1 MTGKPVFKEL
11 PMPEKTTPF
20 RLSFA
25 VIPLML
31 LTAGFVIF
39 LTHYASGRPSV
50 QINEVCTN
58 NFSVYTDLMTTDC
71 DYIELYNTSSRSVCL
86 SGFTLCTGSEDDD
99 IFLFGD
105 ITLAGGAY
113 LLLFPAE
120 DATAEMAAAVEETC
134 AAKLVDTD
142 SCGYLSL
149 PFSLSKNGET
159 LYLRRPNGRT
169 MDFAEVPALRYNTVY
184 ARLNGSWM
192 ISTATPERSNETGT
206 PVPAFD
212 AAAFSAEMAAA
223 PAYSYDALASSGS
236 LPSAQILSLS
246 VPKDSLYGK
255 DGIFLPENAA
265 LTGRAAERE
274 CRADFFYEQGSSVA
288 SQAVGIRVSPS
299 ATLLSRP
306 DLRLYAR
313 SVYDGNSAF
322 SLFPDFSEK
331 DRDRLLLRY
340 DGTKEYRLMQAL
352 APLGL
357 PFPEAAACSLF
368 INGAYYGEYL
378 LTEDP
383 DTAYLASRYSLD
395 AEDIALLSDLTQES
409 GCAYSGLTYRSLIA
423 YADTHDLR
431 LAEHFSF
438 LCGNLDMESLL
449 TCYAVQIYLNNTN
462 FSPYDNSLVWRSE
475 VIDDTVPCADGKWRY
490 LITGLDAALLDSSAN
505 ADPLENPFSAV
516 CSADTLF
523 AALLENP
530 DFCDGLYNCL
540 LALSRL
546 DFSGVSDGDS
556 DAFFDGRFAFLTE
569 MLAAYTGREYSADAN
584 PSFAAAG
591 TALIRPADAPAD
603 SYAVAFSRASGF
615 YDAPFSLK
623 LTAPEGFTVYYT
635 TDGSLPGADAIPY
648 TGPISVTEP
657 RRNAPSSPAGSAV
670 VIRAVAID
678 AANVSTPTA
687 SATYFIGCN
696 SDTYDSSSVI
706 SLILEP
712 DALFDPDTGIYV
724 TGSNYDSFVAAGGNP
739 DDYSSA
745 NFMQTG
751 SLWERA
757 AHLDYFDAQKNYV
770 FSQETGLRI
779 NGSSSRLGTQKS
791 LRLYARKKYDGSSR
805 FTYSFFEDDIP
816 EKSVILRSGSFANHF
831 LPSLVQD
838 RNIGTQKYAPC
849 AVFINGEFWGHYYL
863 TERFSPSY
871 MEAYHHVNADN
882 VTIVK
887 DGTLLDGSETIYDA
901 YNRLE
906 AWLTSNDLSLAEN
919 YDYICSKIDIESY
932 IDYYCTQIYCN
943 NYDFSERKNSL
954 VWRSNDADPSNPYAD
969 NRWRYALTDLD
980 YTLSSYGGANSY
992 ATNSFTNPP
1001 PNAVVVQTEEP
1012 FFKALLANA
1021 DFRQQFVTTFM
1032 DLENENFAPE
1042 RVREKM
1048 AECLSFIDYPAVW
1061 EEYFTKR
1068 PDYINPCLAEVFS
1081 LNGTLTDVTLRANDP
1096 AAGLVR
1102 LNSIRPDLDGG
1113 WTGRYFTDYPVTV
1126 TALPADGYFFK
1137 ERIVNGTSC
1146 AQETLTVP
1154 LLAEGNEITAVFEP
1168 EISPAP

>member
-1 MTGKPVFKEL
+1 MT
-11 PMPEKTTPF
+11 EKTTRF
-20 RLSFA
+20 RPSIA
-25 VIPLML
+25 VIPLMI
-31 LTAGFVIF
+31 LTAGFVVF
-39 LTHYASGRPSV
+39 LTHYASGRHSV
-50 QINEVCTN
+50 IINEVCTN
-58 NFSVYTDLMTTDC
+58 NFSVYTDIMTTDC
-71 DYIELYNTSSRSVCL
+71 DYIELYNASSSAVCL

-113 LLLFPAE
+113 LLLFPDK
-120 DATAEMAAAVEETC
+120 DATAEMIAAVGETY
-134 AAKLVDTD
+134 AAKLVDTG

-184 ARLNGSWM
+184 ARLDGSWS
-192 ISTATPERSNETGT
+192 ISTATPACSNEIGT

-212 AAAFSAEMAAA
+212 ADAFSAEMTAG
-223 PAYSYDALASSGS
+223 PVYSYDALSAVFGG
-236 LPSAQILSLS
+236 LPSARVLSLS
-246 VPKDSLYGK
+246 VPEDSLYGK
-255 DGIFLPENAA
+255 DGIFLPEHAA
-265 LTGRAAERE
+265 LSGRAAERE
-274 CRADFFYEQGSSVA
+274 CRADFFSEQGSSVI
-288 SQAVGIRVSPS
+288 SQAIGIRVSS
-299 ATLLSRP
+299 STTLLSRP

-313 SVYDGNSAF
+313 SVYDGNSSF
-322 SLFPDFSEK
+322 SFSTDFS
-331 DRDRLLLRY
+331 DGDCDRLLLRY
-340 DGTKEYRLMQAL
+340 NGTAEYRLMQAL

-357 PFPEAAACSLF
+357 PFPGATACSLF

-378 LTEDP
+378 LTEYP
-383 DTAYLASRYSLD
+383 DTTYIASRYSLD
-395 AEDIALLSDLTQES
+395 AGDIALLADLTQES
-409 GCAYSGLTYRSLIA
+409 GCAYSGLTYRSLLA
-423 YADTHDLR
+423 YADTHDLTV
-431 LAEHFSF
+431 AENYAF
-438 LCGNLDMESLL
+438 LCDNLDMESLL
-449 TCYAVQIYLNNTN
+449 ACYAVQIYLNNTD

-475 VIDDTVPCADGKWRY
+475 VIDDTIPWADGKWRY
-490 LITGLDAALLDSSAN
+490 LITGLDAAVLDSSVN
-505 ADPLENPFSAV
+505 TDFSRNPFSDI
-516 CSADTLF
+516 CSADMLF
-523 AALLENP
+523 AALLKNP
-530 DFCDGLYNCL
+530 DFCNGLYRDL

-546 DFSGVSDGDS
+546 DFSGVSDA
-556 DAFFDGRFAFLTE
+556 DADRFFDGRFSYLTE
-569 MLAAYTGREYSADAN
+569 MLAAWTGREYSSAVNASKEADISEN
-584 PSFAAAG
+584 AG
-591 TALIRPADAPAD
+591 TSVADSALIRPADTPAA
-603 SYAVAFSRASGF
+603 SYAVAFSHESGF

-623 LTAPEGFTVYYT
+623 LTAPEGFDIYYT
-635 TDGSLPGADAIPY
+635 TDGSLPDADAIPY

-657 RRNAPSSPAGSAV
+657 RRHAPSSSDSAV
-670 VIRAVAID
+670 ILRAIAID
-678 AANVSTPTA
+678 AANVSTPA
-687 SATYFIGCN
+687 VSATYFIGCN
-696 SDTYDSSSVI
+696 PNAYDNGSVV

-724 TGSNYDSFVAAGGNP
+724 TGSHYDAFVAAGGNP

-757 AHLDYFDAQKNYV
+757 AHLDYFDAEKTYM

-779 NGSSSRLGTQKS
+779 NGSSSRLGSQKS
-791 LRLYARKKYDGSSR
+791 LRLYARKKYDGNSR
-805 FTYSFFEDDIP
+805 FSHSFFGDDIP

-831 LPSLVQD
+831 LPSLVKD

-849 AVFINGEFWGHYYL
+849 TVFINGEFWGRYYL
-863 TERFSPSY
+863 TERFDSTY
-871 MEAYHHVNADN
+871 MEGYYHVSADN

-887 DGTLLDGSETIYDA
+887 DGTLLDGSEKVFDA

-906 AWLTSNDLSLAEN
+906 DWVSSNDLSLARN
-919 YDYICSKIDIESY
+919 YDYVCSKLDIQSY

-954 VWRSNDADPSNPYAD
+954 VWRSNDADLSNPYAD

-1048 AECLSFIDYPAVW
+1048 AECLPLIDYPAVW

-1068 PDYINPCLAEVFS
+1068 PDYINPCLTEIFS

-1096 AAGLVR
+1096 AGGSVR
-1102 LNSIRPDLDGG
+1102 LNSIRPDLGDG
-1113 WTGRYFTDYPVTV
+1113 WTGRYFTDYPVTI
-1126 TALPADGYFFK
+1126 TALPADGFLFK
-1137 ERIVNGTSC
+1137 EWIVDGTSYT
-1146 AQETLTVP
+1146 QETLSIF
-1154 LLAEGNEITAVFEP
+1154 LLTEGNEITAVFET
-1168 EISPAP
+1168 ESASP